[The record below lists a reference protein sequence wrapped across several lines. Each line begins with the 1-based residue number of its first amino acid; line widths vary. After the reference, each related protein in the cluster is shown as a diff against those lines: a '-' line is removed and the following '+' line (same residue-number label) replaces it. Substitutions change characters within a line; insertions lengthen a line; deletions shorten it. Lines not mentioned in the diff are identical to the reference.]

1 MQDAETPY
9 FMWDYNLT
17 NAQIKQSLK
26 TGDEVEKKWLVGK
39 ILTHASFDDVWKY
52 LSLKEVVSAFNNL
65 RISSQTRKM
74 WTSALKVWGYNV

>member
-1 MQDAETPY
+1 
-9 FMWDYNLT
+9 DYNLT

-39 ILTHASFDDVWKY
+39 ILTHARFDDVWRY

-74 WTSALKVWGYNV
+74 WASALKVWGYNV